1 LVTEFVAGAIDGCRG
16 PFNDGDTP
24 QAGQRDSDPTTHHLI
39 QQIEIC
45 AVDQVRMHLMIT
57 NPLQRKSYEA
67 VGAALP
73 FSIDPAK
80 VTVEPGVSYIKSRLK
95 VHDYAAGVMGAFG
108 SVVEHIG
115 TQRGLPAQTM
125 TLDRRLCG
133 LLLNSVQLHYLNGY
147 CTLMDTWPLGPDNG
161 IYRAKDGRYVTMIGL
176 HPHLRDGLLN
186 YFQCANTAQ
195 AIQASVEKKP
205 AQQIEDEAAALY
217 LPLGMV
223 RSLDEWLAHP
233 QGAATAK
240 HNMIDFEQ
248 VGSARQRQLGEARHR
263 PLEGMRVL
271 ELTHLVAGPT
281 IGRLLAEQGA
291 DVIKVQPPM
300 GDWITPLWLD
310 VSWGKRNISL
320 DIKGRSGMSR
330 FHELLAGADVLVSSL
345 RPGALE
351 GLGLDEK
358 TLREINPNLVLARVL
373 AYAISTPWERRVGFE
388 QIAQSVAGNIH
399 ATSEGLPEPTV
410 LAALM
415 NDYLTGYLGGIGV
428 VAALSEREEKGGYWN
443 VDVALTRNAM
453 MASCLVEPL
462 DAEEYAPVTMQDL
475 IEYAVDQQAP
485 SGTFTRLGSSVAFS
499 HTPSMF
505 VHPTSW
511 PDSDPDTIAW
521 MDIPDKPQEAQH
533 YPSKLAREGGI
544 RNLVSCYGI
553 EDRGDGGGGFS
564 LASKQLME
572 YVAAQRLNAN
582 GDRAGSRTGD
592 HVAVGG

>member
-1 LVTEFVAGAIDGCRG
+1 MKEK
-16 PFNDGDTP
+16 
-24 QAGQRDSDPTTHHLI
+24 
-39 QQIEIC
+39 
-45 AVDQVRMHLMIT
+45 HLMIT
-57 NPLQRKSYEA
+57 NPLQKKAYDA
-67 VGAALP
+67 VSAALP
-73 FSIDPAK
+73 FTVDPAK

-95 VHDYAAGVMGAFG
+95 VHDYAAGLMGAFG

-125 TLDRRLCG
+125 TLKRRLCG
-133 LLLNSVQLHYLNGY
+133 MLLNSLQLHYLNGY
-147 CTLMDTWPLGPDNG
+147 CTLLDTWPVGPDNG
-161 IYRAKDGRYVTMIGL
+161 IYRAKDGRYVTILGL
-176 HPHLRDGLLN
+176 HPHLRDGLLK
-186 YFQCANTAQ
+186 YFDCANTAQ
-195 AIQASVEKKP
+195 AIQASVEKKT

-248 VGSARQRQLGEARHR
+248 EGNARQRQLGRANHR
-263 PLEGMRVL
+263 PLEGVRVL

-300 GDWITPLWLD
+300 GDWVTPLWLD

-320 DIKGRSGMSR
+320 DIKSRSGMSR
-330 FHELLAGADVLVSSL
+330 FHKLLATADVLVSSL

-351 GLGLDEK
+351 RLGLDEK

-373 AYAISTPWERRVGFE
+373 TYAISTPWEDRVGFE

-399 ATSEGLPEPTV
+399 ATSEGKPEPTV
-410 LAALM
+410 VPALM
-415 NDYLTGYLGGIGV
+415 NDYLTGYLGAIGV

-453 MASCLVEPL
+453 MASSLVEPL

-475 IEYAVDQQAP
+475 IDYAVDQQTP

-505 VHPTSW
+505 MRPTSW
-511 PDSDPDTIAW
+511 PDSHPDTIVW
-521 MDIPDKPQEAQH
+521 TDITSADPVDTATH

-564 LASKQLME
+564 LASKQMME
-572 YVAAQRLNAN
+572 YVAAQRLNAD
-582 GDRAGSRTGD
+582 GDRAASRLADRLVRG
-592 HVAVGG
+592 

>member
-1 LVTEFVAGAIDGCRG
+1 VIA
-16 PFNDGDTP
+16 
-24 QAGQRDSDPTTHHLI
+24 
-39 QQIEIC
+39 
-45 AVDQVRMHLMIT
+45 
-57 NPLQRKSYEA
+57 NPLQKKAYDA

-73 FSIDPAK
+73 FAVDPSK
-80 VTVEPGVSYIKSRLK
+80 ITIEPGVSYIKSRVK
-95 VHDYAAGVMGAFG
+95 VHDYAAGLMAAFG

-115 TQRGLPAQTM
+115 TQRGLPSQTM
-125 TLDRRLCG
+125 TLNRRLCG
-133 LLLNSVQLHYLNGY
+133 MLLNSLQLHYLNGY
-147 CTLMDTWPLGPDNG
+147 CTLMDTWPVGPDNG

-176 HPHLRDGLLN
+176 HPHLRDGLLA
-186 YFQCANTAQ
+186 YFQCPNTAQ

-205 AQQIEDEAAALY
+205 AQQIEDEIAELC
-217 LPLGMV
+217 LPLGIV

-233 QGAATAK
+233 QGAATADHK
-240 HNMIDFEQ
+240 MIDIEQ
-248 VGSARQRQLGEARHR
+248 VGHARHRQLGKANHR
-263 PLEGMRVL
+263 PLEGVRVL
-271 ELTHLVAGPT
+271 ELTHLVAAPT

-320 DIKGRSGMSR
+320 DVKSGSGKKR
-330 FHELLAGADVLVSSL
+330 FQDLLADADVLVSSL

-351 GLGLDEK
+351 RLGLDQN
-358 TLREINPNLVLARVL
+358 TLGEINPNLILARVM
-373 AYAISTPWERRVGFE
+373 AYAISTPWQQRVGLE

-399 ATSEGLPEPTV
+399 ATSEGKPEPTV
-410 LAALM
+410 VPALM
-415 NDYLTGYLGGIGV
+415 NDYLTGYLGAIGV

-443 VDVALTRNAM
+443 VDVALTRCAM
-453 MASCLVEPL
+453 MGSSLVEPL

-475 IEYAVDQQAP
+475 IDFAVDQNTP
-485 SGTFTRLGSSVAFS
+485 FGEFTRLGSSVAFS

-505 VHPTSW
+505 MRHTSW
-511 PDSDPDTIAW
+511 PDSHPDTIVWTDTTA
-521 MDIPDKPQEAQH
+521 PDPVHTAPH

-572 YVAAQRLNAN
+572 YVVAQRLSAD
-582 GDRAGSRTGD
+582 GDREDSRPGELGYRGR
-592 HVAVGG
+592 VAVKGVKGS